1 MGETRCG
8 PCRGFRSVA
17 LLFFYI
23 LEVDVFALRAVD
35 FLLALFGTGVPGGA
49 SALRAVLTLAAECAA
64 GRAFVT
70 SSEKEARDESPD
82 HLDKSQQGDEEDDEK
97 YNQ

>member
-8 PCRGFRSVA
+8 PCTGFRSVA

-35 FLLALFGTGVPGGA
+35 FLLALFGTGVPGSA
-49 SALRAVLTLAAECAA
+49 SALPAVLTLPAEGVARSTFAA
-64 GRAFVT
+64 T
-70 SSEKEARDESPD
+70 EKEARDESHD

>member
-1 MGETRCG
+1 M
-8 PCRGFRSVA
+8 
-17 LLFFYI
+17 
-23 LEVDVFALRAVD
+23 
-35 FLLALFGTGVPGGA
+35 
-49 SALRAVLTLAAECAA
+49 RAVLTLAAECAA

-70 SSEKEARDESPD
+70 SSEKEARDESHD